1 MKIKKDAVVH
11 SNEKRNH
18 IECIGFKIM
27 TKACHSLL
35 KKDPKML
42 WLVAKYAMTVAVIV
56 LISEVAKRSDRM
68 GGLIAALPM
77 ITILVLI
84 WMQLE
89 HQDPQK
95 ISNHAWY
102 TFWYVVPTL
111 PMFLLFPMLYVRC
124 GFWLTLGICCL
135 VTIVLFFLWS
145 LVLQRFGIH
154 LM

>member
-1 MKIKKDAVVH
+1 
-11 SNEKRNH
+11 
-18 IECIGFKIM
+18 
-27 TKACHSLL
+27 
-35 KKDPKML
+35 ML